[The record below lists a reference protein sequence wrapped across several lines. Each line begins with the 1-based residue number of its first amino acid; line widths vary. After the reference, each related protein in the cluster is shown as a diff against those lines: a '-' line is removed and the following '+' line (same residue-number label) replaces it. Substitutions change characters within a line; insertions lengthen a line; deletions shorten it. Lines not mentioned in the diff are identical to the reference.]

1 MYKSNQHEKILY
13 YKKLIVEKEEIEK
26 RMAEENN
33 WVWKENSQIS

>member
-13 YKKLIVEKEEIEK
+13 YKKLFEDEEKIKK